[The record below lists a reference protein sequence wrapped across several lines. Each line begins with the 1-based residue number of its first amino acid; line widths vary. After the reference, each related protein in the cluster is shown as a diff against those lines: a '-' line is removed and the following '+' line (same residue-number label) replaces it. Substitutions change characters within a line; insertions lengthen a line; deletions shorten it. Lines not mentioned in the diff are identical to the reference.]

1 MGDNMVGSIYK
12 NNFNPNSIAIK
23 YKGNS
28 ITYNELDT
36 AVNQYASLLAKLGV
50 KAEDR
55 VLLSCPNSPE
65 FIYSYLSVVKNG
77 AIIVPMNLQL
87 TMTEIRYLLDD
98 SGAKVM
104 LVHPAILKAMNHSRE
119 SLEELLNLQVIVLD
133 EAFKQDLLD
142 TPLVEIEAVSKEDAV
157 STFLY
162 TSGTTGKPKAAMLT
176 HKNLV
181 VNAEQCRVAFSTT
194 VEDNFMCVLPM
205 FHVFGFTVSVLNPL
219 WTGAT
224 VTILEKFHPKEVVE
238 SFIQDDVT
246 VFAGVPTM
254 YVVLLEACKNSVLFP
269 NLRLAISGGA
279 AMPVE
284 VLRQAK
290 DILKLPVVEGYGLTE
305 ASPVVSFNPLHGVQ
319 KAGSI
324 GLPLQGI
331 ACKIVDE
338 EDVELP
344 AGTVGELITVGENVM
359 RGYYKKESETA
370 EALKNGWLHTGDLA
384 KKDEDGYL
392 YIVDRKKDLIITGG
406 LNVYPR
412 EVEEV
417 IYQYPKVKEAA
428 VVGVPDNLRGE
439 MVKAFIVLK
448 SGEECTSKELLGYLK
463 ENLAVYKLP
472 KKIEFVPELPKNGS
486 GKILKRMLKA

>member
-1 MGDNMVGSIYK
+1 MVGSIYK

-23 YKGNS
+23 YKGNC

-36 AVNQYASLLAKLGV
+36 AVNQYASLLSKLGV
-50 KAEDR
+50 KADDR

-77 AIIVPMNLQL
+77 AVIVPMNLQL

-98 SGAKVM
+98 SGAKFM
-104 LVHPAILKAMNHSRE
+104 LIHPAILKAMNQSQG
-119 SLEELLNLQVIVLD
+119 SLEELLNLQVFVLD
-133 EAFKQDLLD
+133 EVFKQDLLEI
-142 TPLVEIEAVSKEDAV
+142 PLVEVEAISDENAV

-181 VNAEQCRVAFSTT
+181 TNAEQCRVAFSTT
-194 VEDNFMCVLPM
+194 AEDNFMCVLPM

-224 VTILEKFHPKEVVE
+224 VTILEKFHPKEIVE
-238 SFIQDDVT
+238 SFIQDEVT

-269 NLRLAISGGA
+269 KLRLAISGGA

-305 ASPVVSFNPLHGVQ
+305 ASPVVSFNPLHGMQ
-319 KAGSI
+319 KVGSI
-324 GLPLQGI
+324 GVPLQGI

-338 EDVELP
+338 KDVELP
-344 AGTVGELITVGENVM
+344 AGTVGELITVGDNVM
-359 RGYYKKESETA
+359 RGYYKKETETA

-384 KKDEDGYL
+384 KKDDEGYL

-417 IYQYPKVKEAA
+417 IYQFPKVKEAA

-448 SGEECTSKELLGYLK
+448 TGEECTSRELLAYLK
-463 ENLAVYKLP
+463 ENLAGYKLP
-472 KKIEFVPELPKNGS
+472 KKIEFIPELPKNGS

>member
-23 YKGNS
+23 YKGNC

-36 AVNQYASLLAKLGV
+36 AVNQYASLLSKLGV
-50 KAEDR
+50 KADDR

-77 AIIVPMNLQL
+77 AVIVPMNLQL

-98 SGAKVM
+98 SGAKFM
-104 LVHPAILKAMNHSRE
+104 LIHPAILKAMNQSQG

-133 EAFKQDLLD
+133 EVFKQDLLE
-142 TPLVEIEAVSKEDAV
+142 TPLVEVETISDENAV

-181 VNAEQCRVAFSTT
+181 TNAEQCRVAFSTT
-194 VEDNFMCVLPM
+194 AEDNFMCVLPM
-205 FHVFGFTVSVLNPL
+205 FHVFGFTVSVLNPF

-238 SFIQDDVT
+238 SFIQDEVT

-269 NLRLAISGGA
+269 KLRLAISGGA

-290 DILKLPVVEGYGLTE
+290 DILKLPVVEGYGLT
-305 ASPVVSFNPLHGVQ
+305 
-319 KAGSI
+319 
-324 GLPLQGI
+324 
-331 ACKIVDE
+331 
-338 EDVELP
+338 
-344 AGTVGELITVGENVM
+344 
-359 RGYYKKESETA
+359 
-370 EALKNGWLHTGDLA
+370 
-384 KKDEDGYL
+384 
-392 YIVDRKKDLIITGG
+392 
-406 LNVYPR
+406 
-412 EVEEV
+412 
-417 IYQYPKVKEAA
+417 
-428 VVGVPDNLRGE
+428 
-439 MVKAFIVLK
+439 
-448 SGEECTSKELLGYLK
+448 
-463 ENLAVYKLP
+463 
-472 KKIEFVPELPKNGS
+472 
-486 GKILKRMLKA
+486 

>member
-1 MGDNMVGSIYK
+1 MVGNIFK
-12 NNFNPNSIAIK
+12 KAFNPNSIAIK
-23 YKGNS
+23 FKGND
-28 ITYNELDT
+28 ITYEQLDQT
-36 AVNQYASLLAKLGV
+36 VNQYASLLSKLGV
-50 KAEDR
+50 KAEER

-87 TMTEIRYLLDD
+87 TMDEITYLIND
-98 SGAKVM
+98 SGARYM
-104 LVHPAILKAMNHSRE
+104 LIHPAVLKAIKQSKD
-119 SLEELLNLQVIVLD
+119 SLQELLGIKILVLD
-133 EAFKQDLLD
+133 EEFQRMMSEVPAEL
-142 TPLVEIEAVSKEDAV
+142 AEDYTDENAV

-181 VNAEQCRVAFSTT
+181 TNAEQCRIAFGST
-194 VEDNFMCVLPM
+194 VDDNYMCALPM

-224 VTILEKFHPKEVVE
+224 VTILEKFHPKEVIE
-238 SFIQDDVT
+238 SFINDDVT

-254 YVVLLEACKNSVLFP
+254 YVVLLEACKNSVAFP
-269 NLRLAISGGA
+269 KLRLAISGGA

-284 VLRQAK
+284 ILRQAK

-305 ASPVVSFNPLHGVQ
+305 SSPVVSFNPLNGIQ
-319 KAGSI
+319 KEGSI
-324 GLPLQGI
+324 GVPLDGVE
-331 ACKIVDE
+331 CRIVD
-338 EDVELP
+338 DNDRELP
-344 AGTVGELITVGENVM
+344 AGAVGELIAFGDNIM
-359 RGYYKKESETA
+359 RGYYNKEQETA

-384 KKDEDGYL
+384 KKDEDGYI
-392 YIVDRKKDLIITGG
+392 YIVDRKKDLIIASG

-428 VVGVPDNLRGE
+428 VVGIEDKLRGE
-439 MVKAFIVLK
+439 FVKAFIVLK
-448 SGEECTSKELLGYLK
+448 DGEECTSKEMLGYLK
-463 ENLAVYKLP
+463 EHLAGYKLP
-472 KKIEFVPELPKNGS
+472 RKIEFIAELPKNGS
-486 GKILKRMLKA
+486 GKILKRMLKIQ